1 MVIQNVTV
9 TNCNPDNITI
19 GRRGT
24 YNTEEVTFDLSY
36 LIESYGEGTA
46 VLMVKRSQDSTAY
59 PAVTTQ
65 EDATLTWT
73 ISDVDAAYKGNGE
86 GELFWY
92 VDGGLAKSVIYPLTV
107 LRDIGETTEEPP
119 EAYQTWVDHLTEL
132 GAETLE
138 NAQNA
143 VESAEKAEDAAEAA
157 EEAAELLKDPSAEAT
172 TLSPGSPA
180 TAEYEDG
187 VFKFGIP
194 RGYDGSGGG
203 GGTGDYE
210 DLDNKPSI
218 NGHELSGNQTA
229 AQLGLATP
237 SDIPTVPT
245 KVSQLT
251 NDSGFVNASGAAA
264 AAPVQSVNGKTGAV
278 RLDASDVGALPDST
292 VIPAEVTE
300 STVAGWGFTKNTGTY
315 SKPASG
321 IPKTDLADAVQT
333 SLGKADTALQSAPVS
348 SVAGKT
354 GAVTLDAGDI
364 SYDDTETYQSG
375 TVGSKLNDLKTA
387 LSELDSDK
395 ITKPASPASGAFL
408 VWNGTAWVAQTLATW
423 QGGNY

>member
-1 MVIQNVTV
+1 MIYNKIPVAFGELRRITGPAINYQYDAVQVLVITGLELPETYRVDFCNVGDAKTISMVGGADGVQI
-9 TNCNPDNITI
+9 PDQLLVD
-19 GRRGT
+19 GRWVVAYIVLTGEDEGAVETR
-24 YNTEEVTFDLSY
+24 YEVRLPINKRPARSDIEPTPAEQQQIDS
-36 LIESYGEGTA
+36 LIEA
-46 VLMVKRSQDSTAY
+46 L
-59 PAVTTQ
+59 
-65 EDATLTWT
+65 
-73 ISDVDAAYKGNGE
+73 N
-86 GELFWY
+86 
-92 VDGGLAKSVIYPLTV
+92 DGVG
-107 LRDIGETTEEPP
+107 R
-119 EAYQTWVDHLTEL
+119 
-132 GAETLE
+132 
-138 NAQNA
+138 
-143 VESAEKAEDAAEAA
+143 AEDAAEQA
-157 EEAAELLKDPSAEAT
+157 ETAAELLSNPSAEAT
-172 TLSPGSPA
+172 TLDPGSPA

-203 GGTGDYE
+203 GGGTGDYE
-210 DLDNKPSI
+210 DLDNKPQI
-218 NGHELSGNQTA
+218 NGHELTGNQTA

-333 SLGKADTALQSAPVS
+333 SLGKADTALQSAPVT

-354 GAVTLDAGDI
+354 GAVTLDAGD
-364 SYDDTETYQSG
+364 STYSDSATYGAG
-375 TVGSKLNDLKTA
+375 TVGAELNDLKTA
-387 LSELDSDK
+387 LSDLDADK

-423 QGGNY
+423 QGGSY